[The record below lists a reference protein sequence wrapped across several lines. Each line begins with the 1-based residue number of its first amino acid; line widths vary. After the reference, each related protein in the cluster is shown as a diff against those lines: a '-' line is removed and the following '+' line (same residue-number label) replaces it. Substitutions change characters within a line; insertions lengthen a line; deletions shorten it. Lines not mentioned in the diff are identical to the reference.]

1 MSFWNG
7 HRWEASTPPTAEV
20 KSATPSRA
28 KRVGGAVLEAALITA
43 LTFGLI
49 AGTAFAAKG
58 GPGAGGGGGKH
69 GGGGNTTGGSG
80 TITLV
85 TPPVV
90 DGNGDGVANWHDVVR
105 FNVST
110 SSTSQPYVNLYCYQ
124 NGALVAGGSEGYFPG
139 ALDDGN
145 FGLYAPSWMSGA
157 ADCTAKLVNGSG
169 SVLGTT
175 SFHVDA

>member
-7 HRWEASTPPTAEV
+7 HRWEASTPPTAEI

-49 AGTAFAAKG
+49 AGSAFAAKG

-69 GGGGNTTGGSG
+69 GGGGTTGGSG

-90 DGNGDGVANWHDVVR
+90 DRSGNGTANWGDVVR

-110 SSTSQPYVNLYCYQ
+110 TSTTQPWVTLQCYQ
-124 NGALVAGGSEGYFPG
+124 SGALVATGNEGYFVG
-139 ALDDGN
+139 SLDDGN
-145 FGLYAPSWMSGA
+145 FGLYSPMWASGA
-157 ADCTAKLVNGSG
+157 ADCTAKLTNGSG
-169 SVLGTT
+169 SVYGST